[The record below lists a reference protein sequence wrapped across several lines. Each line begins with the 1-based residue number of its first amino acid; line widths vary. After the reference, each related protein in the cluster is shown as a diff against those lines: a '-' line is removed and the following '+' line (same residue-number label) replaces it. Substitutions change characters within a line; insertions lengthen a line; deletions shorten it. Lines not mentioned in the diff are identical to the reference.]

1 MILACVPVGVGY
13 PIIVIVRGGDVAG
26 IRGQFRDQVGTPC
39 DGWTFLHISDVLV
52 WDKVVKLLPSDTPR
66 PNQRKRGINPN
77 ILNHLLNEDIYA
89 VVDDT
94 SDQEPFM
101 GDNSISCPQSS
112 MYYCEKQL

>member
-1 MILACVPVGVGY
+1 M
-13 PIIVIVRGGDVAG
+13 AG

-52 WDKVVKLLPSDTPR
+52 WDKVVKLLPSDMPR
-66 PNQRKRGINPN
+66 PNQIKEGISPD
-77 ILNHLLNEDIYA
+77 ILEHLVNEDIYA

-101 GDNSISCPQSS
+101 VDNALYNSQDNNKACS
-112 MYYCEKQL
+112 